1 MTTTRFKMPKA
12 FGRDDLEW
20 SVNVDSSG
28 NVTIPLEDALRVLGL
43 APMDVMDMFEHD
55 PRAVNALLRMETEKK
70 KPVSKPTCASC
81 SAVIDSASLLR
92 CSACIKVRVEVVYC
106 CKECQK
112 ADWKKHKKTCGLGMK
127 PEDQAA
133 FQAKMKGFTKAYKE
147 AK

>member
-1 MTTTRFKMPKA
+1 MTTTTRFKMPKA

-55 PRAVNALLRMETEKK
+55 PRAVNALLRMDMEKK
-70 KPVSKPTCASC
+70 KPKPTCASC
-81 SAVIDSASLLR
+81 SAVIDSTSLLR